1 MDTVPLNTAKVSEF
15 SSSSRLLML
24 QSLVPVATNLVS
36 SQLEAFTS
44 RLTDA
49 LFKISDQTLQPEEA
63 ANSFQA
69 CQLLKRNQTTFYR
82 LLASQISTMLMK
94 EVGAINTRKR
104 LKDNHDIKDIS
115 LVTFEEMENKVLTNN
130 LTKSLEVNSA
140 EKLVELNCRIGL
152 VMKRTPI
159 TVSQNPFRPEI
170 FVNAVLQAWMELES
184 TTVTPHLIIRIMQPD
199 LFLNLSSVY
208 QGLNDALAE
217 RGIVVDTDAVKRE
230 KKRHAPLKSEDLDS
244 RDPYLQNKLRNIF
257 YPQASKERN
266 QSGGVGAVAQDG
278 AGQSGPFNHG
288 CLRALVGRWI
298 R

>member
-104 LKDNHDIKDIS
+104 LKDHDIKDIS

-130 LTKSLEVNSA
+130 LTKSLE
-140 EKLVELNCRIGL
+140 L
-152 VMKRTPI
+152 T
-159 TVSQNPFRPEI
+159 
-170 FVNAVLQAWMELES
+170 
-184 TTVTPHLIIRIMQPD
+184 
-199 LFLNLSSVY
+199 
-208 QGLNDALAE
+208 
-217 RGIVVDTDAVKRE
+217 
-230 KKRHAPLKSEDLDS
+230 
-244 RDPYLQNKLRNIF
+244 
-257 YPQASKERN
+257 
-266 QSGGVGAVAQDG
+266 AQKNWW
-278 AGQSGPFNHG
+278 S
-288 CLRALVGRWI
+288 
-298 R
+298 